1 MNLKLREL
9 RKKQNLTQMTLG
21 ELLGIS
27 HRNISKY
34 ETGLIMPDIDTLIS
48 FADFF
53 NVSLDYLVGREYVDY
68 IADSQKENL
77 NVSETNFLN
86 EYNKYDKGQ
95 QCDLINIVANVKS
108 NEIKILN
115 KYLSLPST
123 ERSKAYKILE
133 AAVKVYDE

>member
-1 MNLKLREL
+1 MA
-9 RKKQNLTQMTLG
+9 LG

-68 IADSQKENL
+68 IAD
-77 NVSETNFLN
+77 
-86 EYNKYDKGQ
+86 
-95 QCDLINIVANVKS
+95 
-108 NEIKILN
+108 
-115 KYLSLPST
+115 
-123 ERSKAYKILE
+123 
-133 AAVKVYDE
+133 

>member
-1 MNLKLREL
+1 MA
-9 RKKQNLTQMTLG
+9 LG

>member
-9 RKKQNLTQMTLG
+9 RKKQNLTQMALG

-68 IADSQKENL
+68 IADSQKKISMYLKQIPLMNI
-77 NVSETNFLN
+77 TNT
-86 EYNKYDKGQ
+86 
-95 QCDLINIVANVKS
+95 
-108 NEIKILN
+108 IKVNNAIL
-115 KYLSLPST
+115 
-123 ERSKAYKILE
+123 
-133 AAVKVYDE
+133 

>member
-9 RKKQNLTQMTLG
+9 RKKQNLTQMALG

-95 QCDLINIVANVKS
+95 KCDLINIVANVKS

-133 AAVKVYDE
+133 SAVKVYDE

>member
-1 MNLKLREL
+1 MA
-9 RKKQNLTQMTLG
+9 LG

-77 NVSETNFLN
+77 NVSETSFLN

-95 QCDLINIVANVKS
+95 KCDLINIVANVKS